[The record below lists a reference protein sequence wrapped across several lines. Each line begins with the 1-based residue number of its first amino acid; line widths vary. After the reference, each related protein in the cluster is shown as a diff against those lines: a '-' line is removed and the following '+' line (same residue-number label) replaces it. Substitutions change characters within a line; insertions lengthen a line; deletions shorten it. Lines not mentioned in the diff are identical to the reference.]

1 MNPLSFF
8 HLLNVGGIQKTIE
21 IYVFNS
27 FFISIVLFLL
37 HVYVGSGIYMYIYT
51 DQRKRKKYIIK
62 SSVRFKV
69 SCITETPSTNMSKFD
84 LLFLKIANRTLK

>member
-51 DQRKRKKYIIK
+51 DQRKRKKYILLLYDSK
-62 SSVRFKV
+62 SVASLRLQVQ
-69 SCITETPSTNMSKFD
+69 I
-84 LLFLKIANRTLK
+84 